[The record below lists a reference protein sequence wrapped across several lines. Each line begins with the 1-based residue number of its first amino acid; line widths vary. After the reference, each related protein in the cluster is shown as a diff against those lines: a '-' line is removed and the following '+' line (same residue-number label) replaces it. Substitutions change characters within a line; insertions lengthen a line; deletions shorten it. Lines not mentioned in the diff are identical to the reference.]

1 MGADSCPV
9 GGSVPSW
16 LSVVQCLVAGVV
28 VGLVAMEAGAW
39 RGERRSSGARWGSA
53 WSLALAGVCL
63 LNGLYGVLSPGP
75 DARALLFAR
84 FVLFAAAMILALPAV
99 QAYTSGPGIRT
110 VRTILL
116 AWFAA
121 GGLLWWTTPL
131 VLSDVSA
138 VGLPVYGPLLPVVEL
153 VPVVLV
159 CTYVI
164 RAVRGLEVTTAGAY
178 VVGGAV
184 IAVVAVVAG
193 AVAPP
198 SAATEAVRGLW
209 VVPLVAGLEVLA
221 VARVHAVRHAA
232 DRRTRMRDAIASV
245 SNAAW
250 LVHTPEEL
258 LETARNQCRD
268 LLGDP
273 SIQGTLRPLS
283 RDRFVTE
290 FYSTDGRALLP
301 DEQSF
306 LRDVARVVSGA
317 AERHTLTGKL
327 RQAAYTDAL
336 TGLHNRPALDR
347 RLAAVLGKA
356 EVESTRV
363 AVLVCDLDGFEHA
376 NDMRG
381 REWGDRLLR
390 RVAAQLVEAVG
401 PAAFVARHGGDDF
414 VVVIERAPDDTEL
427 LALARRVQHRFEYL
441 SHRVPATPLTV
452 GVAVWR
458 PGEVKD
464 VDALVRGADLAV
476 TAARRSGKGAAFYDE
491 LLRGEFHERTT
502 MRREL
507 EDAVVAGDIVVH
519 FQPLT
524 DAGTL
529 EVVGLEALARWRR
542 HGELVLPQEWMP
554 LAEET
559 GLIVEIGRQVFAAA
573 RTASEKY
580 DLPVAVNVAARQL
593 DEADFV
599 RHVEQSWGPGA
610 WRRLTIEVTESA
622 LLHDD
627 AHARAALA
635 TLAARGARIA
645 LDDFGTGY
653 NSLSRL
659 ADLPV
664 HVIKVD
670 RSFVHASGTPEG
682 EAVLRAVLAVARAHG
697 LDVVAEG
704 VERAEELTMLV
715 GMGVETVQ
723 GFMLGRPG
731 PTLPIRGRRPGTGG
745 IEAVGPARRPQRSS
759 QPLARV
765 AAPEDPASG
774 TSSALRPAAWA

>member
-1 MGADSCPV
+1 M
-9 GGSVPSW
+9 GGSGPSW
-16 LSVVQCLVAGVV
+16 LTIVQCLVAGVV
-28 VGLVAMEAGAW
+28 VGLVVVEAGAW
-39 RGERRSSGARWGSA
+39 RGELRRSGVRWGTA
-53 WSLALAGVCL
+53 WSFALASVCL
-63 LNGLYGVLSPGP
+63 INGLYGVLAPLA
-75 DARALLFAR
+75 DAELLLFAR
-84 FVLFAAAMILALPAV
+84 FVAFAAAVVLALPAV
-99 QAYTSGPGIRT
+99 QAYTCGPAVRT
-110 VRTILL
+110 AGTILL
-116 AWFAA
+116 AWFTAA
-121 GGLLWWTTPL
+121 AVLFWTTPL
-131 VLSDVSA
+131 LLTDVTA
-138 VGLPVYGPLLPVVEL
+138 DGLPVYGPLLPVVEL
-153 VPVVLV
+153 VPVAFIGAYVL
-159 CTYVI
+159 
-164 RAVRGLEVTTAGAY
+164 RAVRGLEMTPTGAY
-178 VVGGAV
+178 VAAGAIAAVVALVGGAV
-184 IAVVAVVAG
+184 
-193 AVAPP
+193 APT
-198 SAATEAVRGLW
+198 SETTEVFRGLW
-209 VVPLVAGLEVLA
+209 VVPLVAGLEVL
-221 VARVHAVRHAA
+221 VASRVRAVRRAA
-232 DRRTRMRDAIASV
+232 DRRARMRDAIASV

-250 LVHTPEEL
+250 LSHTPEEL
-258 LETARNQCRD
+258 LDTARRQCEE

-273 SIQGTLRPLS
+273 SIRGTLRPLS

-290 FYSTDGRALLP
+290 FYSADGRSLLP

-306 LRDVARVVSGA
+306 LRDVARVVSSA

-327 RQAAYTDAL
+327 REAAYTDAL

-347 RLAAVLGKA
+347 RLAAALGKA

-363 AVLVCDLDGFEHA
+363 SVLFCDLDGFRHA

-390 RVAAQLVEAVG
+390 RVAEQLAEAVG

-414 VVVIERAPDDTEL
+414 VVVLERAPDDTEL
-427 LALARRVQHRFEYL
+427 LALARRVHQRFEYL
-441 SHRVPATPLTV
+441 THRVPATPLTV

-458 PGEVKD
+458 PGEVRD
-464 VDALVRGADLAV
+464 VDALVRGADLAM
-476 TAARRSGKGAAFYDE
+476 TAAKRGGKGAAFYDE

-507 EDAVVAGDIVVH
+507 EDAIASGDIVVH

-542 HGELVLPQEWMP
+542 HGELVLPQEWLP

-559 GLIVEIGRQVFAAA
+559 GLIVEIGRQVFSAARAAA
-573 RTASEKY
+573 EKY

-593 DEADFV
+593 DEIDFV

-610 WRRLTIEVTESA
+610 WRSLTIEVTESA

-659 ADLPV
+659 AELPV

-670 RSFVHASGTPEG
+670 RSFVHASSTPEG
-682 EAVLRAVLAVARAHG
+682 QAVLRAVLAVARAHG
-697 LDVVAEG
+697 LAVVAEG
-704 VERAEELTMLV
+704 VERAEELTTLV
-715 GMGVETVQ
+715 EMGVDTVQ
-723 GFMLGRPG
+723 GFMLGRPA
-731 PTLPIRGRRPGTGG
+731 PTLPIRGRRPVTGE
-745 IEAVGPARRPQRSS
+745 IAAVDLGRFPQR
-759 QPLARV
+759 LAPV
-765 AAPEDPASG
+765 AGS
-774 TSSALRPAAWA
+774 

>member
-1 MGADSCPV
+1 M
-9 GGSVPSW
+9 PSW
-16 LSVVQCLVAGVV
+16 LTVVQCVVAGVV
-28 VGLVAMEAGAW
+28 VGLVAMETGAW
-39 RGERRSSGARWGSA
+39 RGELRRSGLRWGSA
-53 WSLALAGVCL
+53 WTLALAGVCL
-63 LNGLYGVLSPGP
+63 GNGLYPLVGS
-75 DARALLFAR
+75 AAAAEALLFAR
-84 FVLFAAAMILALPAV
+84 FVAFAAAIVLALPAV
-99 QAYTSGPGIRT
+99 RAYASGPRVRVLGT
-110 VRTILL
+110 VLL

-121 GGLLWWTTPL
+121 AGVLWWTTPIL
-131 VLSDVSA
+131 VTEVA
-138 VGLPVYGPLLPVVEL
+138 VGGLPVYGPLMPVVEL
-153 VPVVLV
+153 LPVALVGVYVL
-159 CTYVI
+159 
-164 RAVRGLEVTTAGAY
+164 RAVRGLEVTSAGSAMAAGS
-178 VVGGAV
+178 VA
-184 IAVVAVVAG
+184 AVVAVVVG
-193 AVAPP
+193 AVAPA
-198 SAATEAVRGLW
+198 SAGTETLRGLW

-221 VARVHAVRHAA
+221 ASRVGAVRRAA
-232 DRRTRMRDAIASV
+232 HRRARMRDVIASV

-250 LVHTPEEL
+250 LAHTPEEL
-258 LETARNQCRD
+258 LETARAASSE

-273 SIQGTLRPLS
+273 SVRGTLRPLS

-290 FYSTDGRALLP
+290 FYSADGRSLLP

-306 LRDVARVVSGA
+306 LRDLARVVSSA
-317 AERHTLTGKL
+317 AERTTLTAKL
-327 RQAAYTDAL
+327 RDAAYTDAL
-336 TGLHNRPALDR
+336 TGLHNRPALDS

-363 AVLVCDLDGFEHA
+363 GILFCDLGGFKHA

-390 RVAAQLVEAVG
+390 RVAAQLTDAVG
-401 PAAFVARHGGDDF
+401 PGAFVARHGGDDF

-427 LALARRVQHRFEYL
+427 LALASRVHHRFEYL
-441 SHRVPATPLTV
+441 ARRVPATPLTI
-452 GVAVWR
+452 GVAAWR
-458 PGEVKD
+458 PGQVKD
-464 VDALVRGADLAV
+464 VDALVRGADLAMI
-476 TAARRSGKGAAFYDE
+476 AAKREGTGAAFYDDR
-491 LLRGEFHERTT
+491 LRAEFHERTT
-502 MRREL
+502 KRREL
-507 EDAVVAGDIVVH
+507 EDAVGSGGIVVH

-524 DAGTL
+524 DAETL
-529 EVVGLEALARWRR
+529 EVVGLEALARWQR
-542 HGELVLPQEWMP
+542 HGELVLPQEWLP

-659 ADLPV
+659 AELPV

-670 RSFVHASGTPEG
+670 RSFVHASDTPEG
-682 EAVLRAVLAVARAHG
+682 RAILRAVLAVARAHG

-704 VERAEELTMLV
+704 VERAEELTTLV
-715 GMGVETVQ
+715 GMGVGTVQ
-723 GFMLGRPG
+723 GFMLGRPA
-731 PTLPIRGRRPGTGG
+731 PTLPIRGRRPGTGE
-745 IEAVGPARRPQRSS
+745 IEAVNPARLPQRQ
-759 QPLARV
+759 QPL
-765 AAPEDPASG
+765 
-774 TSSALRPAAWA
+774 TPAAST

>member
-1 MGADSCPV
+1 M
-9 GGSVPSW
+9 PSW
-16 LSVVQCLVAGVV
+16 LTVLQCLVAGVV
-28 VGLVAMEAGAW
+28 VGLVAMETGAW
-39 RGERRSSGARWGSA
+39 RGELRRSGVRWGSA

-63 LNGLYGVLSPGP
+63 LNGLYGVLAPGP
-75 DARALLFAR
+75 HASGLLFAR
-84 FVLFAAAMILALPAV
+84 FVAYAAAIVLALPAV
-99 QAYTSGPGIRT
+99 RAYTGGPGVRRFGT
-110 VRTILL
+110 VLL

-121 GGLLWWTTPL
+121 AGVLWWTSPL
-131 VLSDVSA
+131 ILAGIDADGVPS
-138 VGLPVYGPLLPVVEL
+138 YGPLLPLAEL
-153 VPVVLV
+153 VPVVVLGV
-159 CTYVI
+159 YVF
-164 RAVRGLEVTTAGAY
+164 RAVRGLEVTTAGAC
-178 VVGGAV
+178 VAGG
-184 IAVVAVVAG
+184 AVVAVVALVGG
-193 AVAPP
+193 AVAPA
-198 SAATEAVRGLW
+198 SWSTEPLRGLW

-221 VARVHAVRHAA
+221 AARVRAVRRAA
-232 DRRTRMRDAIASV
+232 DRRARMRDAIASV

-250 LVHTPEEL
+250 LAHTPAEL
-258 LETARNQCRD
+258 LETARAQCEE
-268 LLGDP
+268 LLHDP
-273 SIQGTLRPLS
+273 SIRGTLRPLS

-290 FYSTDGRALLP
+290 FYSAEGRALLP

-306 LRDVARVVSGA
+306 LRDVARVVSSA
-317 AERHTLTGKL
+317 AERHTLTSKL
-327 RQAAYTDAL
+327 RDAAYTDAL

-347 RLAAVLGKA
+347 QLAAALGKA

-363 AVLVCDLDGFEHA
+363 AVLLCDLDNFKHA

-390 RVAAQLVEAVG
+390 RVAAQLVDAAG
-401 PAAFVARHGGDDF
+401 PGAFVARHGGDDF
-414 VVVIERAPDDTEL
+414 VVVVERAPDDTEL
-427 LALARRVQHRFEYL
+427 LALARRVQGRFEYL
-441 SHRVPATPLTV
+441 AHRVPATPMTV
-452 GVAVWR
+452 GVAAWR
-458 PGEVKD
+458 PGEVRD
-464 VDALVRGADLAV
+464 VDALVRGADLAMI
-476 TAARRSGKGAAFYDE
+476 AAKRGSKGAAFYDD

-507 EDAVVAGDIVVH
+507 EEAMSAGDIVVH

-524 DAGTL
+524 DTGTL

-542 HGELVLPQEWMP
+542 NGELVLPQEWLP

-573 RTASEKY
+573 RNASEKY

-659 ADLPV
+659 AELPV

-682 EAVLRAVLAVARAHG
+682 DAVLRAVLAVARAHG

-704 VERAEELTMLV
+704 VERAEELTTLV
-715 GMGVETVQ
+715 GMGVDTVQ
-723 GFMLGRPG
+723 GFMLGRPA
-731 PTLPIRGRRPGTGG
+731 PTLPIRGRRPGTGE
-745 IEAVGPARRPQRSS
+745 IEAVTPERLPQRLPHQMS
-759 QPLARV
+759 
-765 AAPEDPASG
+765 
-774 TSSALRPAAWA
+774 PAAGS

>member
-1 MGADSCPV
+1 M
-9 GGSVPSW
+9 PSW
-16 LSVVQCLVAGVV
+16 LTVVQCVVAGVV
-28 VGLVAMEAGAW
+28 VGLVAMETGAW
-39 RGERRSSGARWGSA
+39 RGELRRSGVRWGSA
-53 WSLALAGVCL
+53 WSLALAAVCL
-63 LNGLYGVLSPGP
+63 FNGLYALVAPGP
-75 DARALLFAR
+75 AARALLFAR
-84 FVLFAAAMILALPAV
+84 FVAFAAAIVLAPPAV
-99 QAYTSGPGIRT
+99 RAYTCGPRVRLLAT
-110 VRTILL
+110 VLL

-121 GGLLWWTTPL
+121 AGVLWWTTPL
-131 VLSDVSA
+131 LLTDVTPG
-138 VGLPVYGPLLPVVEL
+138 GLPDYGPLLPVVEL
-153 VPVVLV
+153 IPVALV
-159 CTYVI
+159 GAYLL
-164 RAVRGLEVTTAGAY
+164 RAVRGLEITTAGAY
-178 VVGGAV
+178 VAAGSVV
-184 IAVVAVVAG
+184 AVVAVVAG
-193 AVAPP
+193 AVAPTAP
-198 SAATEAVRGLW
+198 GAELARGLW

-221 VARVHAVRHAA
+221 ASRVGAVRRAA
-232 DRRTRMRDAIASV
+232 DRRARMRDAIASV

-250 LVHTPEEL
+250 LVHTPDEL
-258 LETARNQCRD
+258 LDTARIQCRE

-273 SIQGTLRPLS
+273 SIEGTLRPLS

-290 FYSTDGRALLP
+290 FYSADGRSLLP

-306 LRDVARVVSGA
+306 LRDLARVVSNA
-317 AERHTLTGKL
+317 AERHTLTTKL
-327 RQAAYTDAL
+327 REAAYTDAL

-363 AVLVCDLDGFEHA
+363 GVLFCDLDGFKHA

-390 RVAAQLVEAVG
+390 RVATQLAEVVG
-401 PAAFVARHGGDDF
+401 PGAFVARHGGDDF

-427 LALARRVQHRFEYL
+427 LALARRVHHRFEYL
-441 SHRVPATPLTV
+441 THRVPATPLTV
-452 GVAVWR
+452 GVAAWR

-464 VDALVRGADLAV
+464 VDALVRGADLAMIS
-476 TAARRSGKGAAFYDE
+476 AKRGGKGAAFYDE

-502 MRREL
+502 KRREL
-507 EDAVVAGDIVVH
+507 EDAIGAGDIVVH

-524 DAGTL
+524 DAETL

-542 HGELVLPQEWMP
+542 HGELVLPQEWLP

-659 ADLPV
+659 AELPV

-670 RSFVHASGTPEG
+670 RSFVHASDTPEG
-682 EAVLRAVLAVARAHG
+682 RAVLRAVLAVARAHG

-704 VERAEELTMLV
+704 VERAEELTTLV
-715 GMGVETVQ
+715 GMGVGTVQ
-723 GFMLGRPG
+723 GFMLGRPA
-731 PTLPIRGRRPGTGG
+731 PTLPIRGRRPGTGE
-745 IEAVGPARRPQRSS
+745 IEVVTPERLPQRQ
-759 QPLARV
+759 QPLA
-765 AAPEDPASG
+765 
-774 TSSALRPAAWA
+774 PAAST

>member
-1 MGADSCPV
+1 MPT
-9 GGSVPSW
+9 W
-16 LSVVQCLVAGVV
+16 LTVVQCVVAGVV
-28 VGLVAMEAGAW
+28 VGLVAMETGAW
-39 RGERRSSGARWGSA
+39 RGELRRSGIRWGSA
-53 WSLALAGVCL
+53 WSLALASVCL
-63 LNGLYGVLSPGP
+63 FNGLYAVVSPG
-75 DARALLFAR
+75 AAAQALLFAR
-84 FVLFAAAMILALPAV
+84 FVAFAAAVVLALPGIR
-99 QAYTSGPGIRT
+99 AYTCGPQ
-110 VRTILL
+110 VRLLGTILL

-121 GGLLWWTTPL
+121 AGVLWWTTPL
-131 VLSDVSA
+131 LLTDVTA
-138 VGLPVYGPLLPVVEL
+138 GGLPDYGPLLPVVEL
-153 VPVVLV
+153 VPVALVGVYVL
-159 CTYVI
+159 
-164 RAVRGLEVTTAGAY
+164 RAVRGLEVTTTGAY
-178 VVGGAV
+178 VAAGSVG
-184 IAVVAVVAG
+184 AVVAVVAG
-193 AVAPP
+193 AVAPT
-198 SAATEAVRGLW
+198 STGTELVRGLW

-221 VARVHAVRHAA
+221 ASRVGAVRRAA
-232 DRRTRMRDAIASV
+232 DRRARMRDAIASV

-258 LETARNQCRD
+258 LETARTQCRE

-290 FYSTDGRALLP
+290 FYSADGRNLLP

-306 LRDVARVVSGA
+306 LRDLARVVSNA
-317 AERHTLTGKL
+317 AERHVLTTKL
-327 RQAAYTDAL
+327 REAAYTDAL

-363 AVLVCDLDGFEHA
+363 GVLFCDLDGFKHA

-390 RVAAQLVEAVG
+390 RVAAQLLDAVG
-401 PAAFVARHGGDDF
+401 PGAFVARHGGDDF

-427 LALARRVQHRFEYL
+427 LALARRVAHRFEYL
-441 SHRVPATPLTV
+441 AHRVPATPLTV
-452 GVAVWR
+452 GVAAWR

-464 VDALVRGADLAV
+464 VDALVRGADLAMIS
-476 TAARRSGKGAAFYDE
+476 AKRGGKGAAFYDE

-502 MRREL
+502 KRREL
-507 EDAVVAGDIVVH
+507 EEAIGAGDIVVH

-524 DAGTL
+524 DAETL

-542 HGELVLPQEWMP
+542 HGELVLPQEWLP

-659 ADLPV
+659 AELPV

-670 RSFVHASGTPEG
+670 RSFVHASDTPEG
-682 EAVLRAVLAVARAHG
+682 RAVLRAVLAVARAHG

-704 VERAEELTMLV
+704 VERAEELTTLV
-715 GMGVETVQ
+715 GMGVDTVQ
-723 GFMLGRPG
+723 GFMLGRPA
-731 PTLPIRGRRPGTGG
+731 PTLPIRGRRPGTGE
-745 IEAVGPARRPQRSS
+745 IEVVTPGRLPQRQ
-759 QPLARV
+759 QPL
-765 AAPEDPASG
+765 S
-774 TSSALRPAAWA
+774 PAATT